1 MISSNAKIAT
11 MKSIEYA
18 NQENL
23 KDSFLAEF
31 SRKILN
37 DLFVQNEMN
46 VIWKSDGHNPYR
58 RQKR

>member
-1 MISSNAKIAT
+1 

-58 RQKR
+58 KQKR

>member
-1 MISSNAKIAT
+1 MDT

-31 SRKILN
+31 SRKNFKWL
-37 DLFVQNEMN
+37 VCSKRNEYN
-46 VIWKSDGHNPYR
+46 LP
-58 RQKR
+58 

>member
-1 MISSNAKIAT
+1 

-23 KDSFLAEF
+23 KDCFLAA
-31 SRKILN
+31 KILN